1 MPTDPGTD
9 ADAVI
14 WCDFGGVLTPPMNTA
29 MDAIV
34 AASGVPWPVLAA
46 AAETVAADE
55 GLRGFAPLELG
66 LLSQAEWG
74 RRLTAALPTDVRP
87 RVDLRDWDRYW
98 YRDRPLNH
106 TLVEELRR
114 LRQRGLRIGLLTNSV
129 LEWEPHRDRMLAGID
144 IFIQVVRSHQ
154 LGIAKPDPRI
164 YEHAARVLETRGDI
178 LLIDD
183 LAQNCRAAE
192 QHGWAAIKHRDN
204 PTTIDALRSRF
215 G

>member
-1 MPTDPGTD
+1 MPAEPERSVDS
-9 ADAVI
+9 VI

-29 MDAIV
+29 VDSIV
-34 AASGVPWPVLAA
+34 AATGIPWAVLAA
-46 AAETVAADE
+46 AAEAVAVDE

-66 LLSQAEWG
+66 VLSQAEWG

-87 RVDLRDWDRYW
+87 RVDLRDWGTYW
-98 YRDRPLNH
+98 YRGRTLNH
-106 TLVEELRR
+106 TLVGELRR

-129 LEWEPHRDRMLAGID
+129 LEWEPHRNRMLAGTNV
-144 IFIQVVRSHQ
+144 FTQVVRSHE

-164 YEHAARVLETRGDI
+164 YEHAARILETRGHI

-183 LAQNCRAAE
+183 SAQNCRAAE
-192 QHGWAAIKHRDN
+192 GGGWTAIEHRDN
-204 PTTIDALRSRF
+204 AATIDALRSRF